1 MVTRPAV
8 AYPID
13 PTGARRR
20 PIAYRRAVLQ
30 PVHLGVGRWSLVA
43 PLTADTALIDEGWR
57 VVFDGGPL
65 PGYSGLV
72 DKIRIEIGDDS
83 GTRKPARIVLSGPD
97 DMTVLEERRVYP
109 VPSQPVTNQ
118 GAAAYDARSGVAST
132 VVLAYVD
139 RNAASLALSDRQVP
153 GLTTITDPVVGASIE
168 WKARFHLLLS
178 EVVAPI
184 CEARGLRAWITST
197 TSGARAF
204 HIAAV
209 PDVSGP
215 ARFSI
220 ALGNLLSLKYEK
232 TAPKATYVIGGGR
245 GEEDDRMFRASD
257 NAVAATAWRRI
268 ETFVD
273 QRAASDTDGGTEL
286 QAAVDRKRDESGPTE
301 QIDFVPLDTQRARFG
316 VDYFIGSKI
325 AAEVGHGTGVK
336 VTAVV
341 REAEIT
347 MSRERGKQLVV
358 VRPKVGMVGATS
370 RLTLDAMIQ
379 DVVARISNLERR

>member
-1 MVTRPAV
+1 VVTRPAV

-20 PIAYRRAVLQ
+20 PIAYRRAVLN

-43 PLTADTALIDEGWR
+43 PLTADTALIAKGWR
-57 VVFDGGPL
+57 IVFDGGAL

-72 DKIRIEIGDDS
+72 DKVRIEVGDDS
-83 GTRKPARIVLSGPD
+83 GARKPPRLLLSGPD
-97 DMTVLEERRVYP
+97 DMTVIDERLAYP
-109 VPSQPVTNQ
+109 DPTSVATSQS
-118 GAAAYDARSGVAST
+118 AAAYDVRSGTAST

-153 GLTTITDPVVGASIE
+153 GLTTIADPVVGASIA
-168 WKARFHLLLS
+168 WKARFDPLLS
-178 EVVAPI
+178 KVVSPI

-197 TSGARAF
+197 TSGARTF
-204 HIAAV
+204 HVAAV

-220 ALGNLLSLKYEK
+220 ALGNLLSLKYEMS
-232 TAPKATYVIGGGR
+232 APTATYVIGGGR
-245 GEEDDRMFRASD
+245 GEEDDRMFRASN
-257 NAVAATAWRRI
+257 NASAASDWRRI

-301 QIDFVPLDTQRARFG
+301 QVDFVPLDTQRAKFG
-316 VDYFIGSKI
+316 VDYFVGSKI

-336 VTAVV
+336 VVAVV

-358 VRPKVGMVGATS
+358 VRPKVGMVGVTS
-370 RLTLDAMIQ
+370 RLALDAMLQ
-379 DVVARISNLERR
+379 DVIGRLGNLERR